1 MSRKKITRNYNFD
14 TISGNKLKEYY
25 SSKDNDI
32 NPGEF
37 PYTRGIHSSMYRG
50 KLWTMRQFSGFSTPE
65 ETNERYKYL

>member
-1 MSRKKITRNYNFD
+1 MSRKKITRKYNFD

-37 PYTRGIHSSMYRG
+37 PYTRGIHSSCLLYTSPSPRD
-50 KLWTMRQFSGFSTPE
+50 S
-65 ETNERYKYL
+65 